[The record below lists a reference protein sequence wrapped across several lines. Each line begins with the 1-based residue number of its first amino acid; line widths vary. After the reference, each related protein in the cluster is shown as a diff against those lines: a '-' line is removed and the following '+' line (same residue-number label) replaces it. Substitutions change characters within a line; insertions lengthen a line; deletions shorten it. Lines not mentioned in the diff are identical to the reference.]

1 MNLYTKT
8 DIELHH
14 LLRNNKNDNFFV
26 EFIFDY
32 CESQQDRERLLGY
45 IKSGHSE
52 RKEVL
57 LMASQIGIE
66 SGTVEGELVDGE
78 EK

>member
-1 MNLYTKT
+1 METKT
-8 DIELHH
+8 DKKLEGEL
-14 LLRNNKNDNFFV
+14 RKIRDNTSFV

-32 CESQQDRERLLGY
+32 CETQEDRLKLLSF
-45 IKSGHSE
+45 ILSGHNE

-66 SGTVEGELVDGE
+66 SGNVEGELEDE
-78 EK
+78 